1 MSRRRDM
8 EAEVAR
14 STKATVLGRF
24 VEWHDVLGSTN
35 ERARELAREHA
46 AEGTTVVA
54 DEQTHGRG
62 RMGHVWFSPAA
73 GGLWFSIILYP
84 TQSMATVPGL
94 TVMVAEAVR
103 SFLDRELGIRATLK
117 EPNDLL
123 VGGKKICGILAE
135 ASTAAGADTVDFVVV
150 GVGLNLTATF
160 EGPLATTAT
169 AAAVH
174 APRPLPPRTELL
186 GRFLGALEER
196 YLL

>member
-1 MSRRRDM
+1 MSRRRDL

-14 STKATVLGRF
+14 STKATVLGRS
-24 VEWHDVLGSTN
+24 VEWHDVLDSTN
-35 ERARELAREHA
+35 ERARELARLHA
-46 AEGTTVVA
+46 PEGTTVVA
-54 DEQTHGRG
+54 DEQTNGRG
-62 RMGHVWFSPAA
+62 RMGHTWFSPAS
-73 GGLWFSIILYP
+73 GGLWFSVVLYP

-103 SFLDRELGIRATLK
+103 SVLDRELGIRATLK

-135 ASTAAGADTVDFVVV
+135 ASTSAGADTVDFVVV

-160 EGPLATTAT
+160 EGPLAATAT

-186 GRFLGALEER
+186 GRLLGAIEER